1 VELVKKLLV
10 PMAFLALSPVVAAG
24 CGGGGSS
31 KNQAYAGSVRA
42 YAAALDSICAPLEAK
57 ARSLGI
63 HSIADIAVNGHR
75 LEALI
80 QRSENRI
87 EKLQPPAQVKAA
99 AADWKAKVSDALS
112 KYGALISDAKAGD
125 AAKVQQIA
133 NQIHADDVATNKDA
147 HTIGA
152 DACAQGG

>member
-1 VELVKKLLV
+1 MKKLLV
-10 PMAFLALSPVVAAG
+10 PLVLLALALVVAAG

-31 KNQAYAGSVRA
+31 KNKAYASSVSA
-42 YAAALDSICAPLEAK
+42 YAAALDSICAPLQAK
-57 ARSLGI
+57 AKSLGI
-63 HSIADIAVNGHR
+63 HSIADIAVNGHK

-80 QRSENRI
+80 QRSENKI
-87 EKLQPPAQVKAA
+87 EKLQPPEQVKAA

-112 KYGALISDAKAGD
+112 KYGDLISDAKAGD
-125 AAKVQQIA
+125 AAKVQQVA
-133 NQIHADDVATNKDA
+133 TRIHADDVATNKDA